1 MMPPCEN
8 SLRMRYRLLAAIFV
22 CSLAASAQSL
32 TIQQLRSFLES
43 SAKLKQPDKEVAGYL
58 AHAKLSE
65 KLDDRTIENFQSLGI
80 GPKTLAA
87 LRKLREES
95 EGLSAA
101 APLTPEAKPKPIP
114 PPSAE
119 EQAAI
124 IAEVREY
131 AANYTKTL
139 PDFICTQVTRRYAAP
154 VPGGRYGGR
163 AGDDPS
169 WQLQDTLTIRLSY
182 FEQHEDYKLVLV
194 NNTVTQEDYR
204 KLGGATST
212 GEFGSMLK
220 DIFDPQTQARFEWDH
235 WATLRGRRTMA
246 FAYHVAQPHSQWM
259 LDYEHQMHIFP
270 AYSGLVYVDKETHQV
285 LRVTLVSENVP
296 ADFPIH
302 QAESILDY
310 DYEKISG
317 QTFLLPL
324 KAENRM
330 RTSDVLTRLDIEFRL
345 YRKFSTESEIKYD
358 TPDPLP
364 DDQTK
369 EQAPPK

>member
-1 MMPPCEN
+1 
-8 SLRMRYRLLAAIFV
+8 MRYRLLAAIFV

-131 AANYTKTL
+131 AMNYSQTL
-139 PDFICTQVTRRYAAP
+139 PDFICTQVVRRYIAA

-163 AGDDPS
+163 SGDDAS
-169 WQLQDTLTIRLSY
+169 WQLNDTLTLRLSY
-182 FEQHEDYKLVLV
+182 FEQKEDYKLILV
-194 NNTVTQEDYR
+194 NNSITQEDYR

-220 DIFDPQTQARFEWDH
+220 DIFERATEARFEWDH
-235 WATLRGRRTMA
+235 WATLRGRRALA
-246 FAYHVAQPHSQWM
+246 FQYHVTQSHSHWG
-259 LDYEHQMHIFP
+259 LDYERSQYLQP
-270 AYSGLVYVDKETHQV
+270 AYSGLVYVDKDTHQV
-285 LRVTLVSENVP
+285 LRVTLVAEDIP
-296 ADFPIH
+296 ATFPIH
-302 QAESILDY
+302 QAETVLDY
-310 DYEKISG
+310 DFQTISDH
-317 QTFLLPL
+317 TFLLPL
-324 KAENRM
+324 KAETRM
-330 RTSDVLTRLDIEFRL
+330 KTGEIMTRNDVEFRL

-358 TPDPLP
+358 TPEPLP
-364 DDQTK
+364 DSQTK
-369 EQAPPK
+369 EQQAPQK

>member
-1 MMPPCEN
+1 
-8 SLRMRYRLLAAIFV
+8 MRYRLLAAVFV
-22 CSLAASAQSL
+22 FSLAATAQSL
-32 TIQQLRSFLES
+32 SVQQLRKFLES
-43 SAKLKQPDKEVAGYL
+43 SVQLKQTDKEVAGFL
-58 AHAKLSE
+58 THAKITE
-65 KLDDRTIENFQSLGI
+65 KLDDRTIEEFQSLGI
-80 GPKTLAA
+80 GPKTVAA
-87 LRKLREES
+87 LKNLRDQSES
-95 EGLSAA
+95 LAAA
-101 APLTPEAKPKPIP
+101 APAAPEARPRPIP

-124 IAEVREY
+124 ISEVRDY
-131 AANYTKTL
+131 AINYTKTL
-139 PDFICTQVTRRYAAP
+139 PDFICTQVTRRYIAAS
-154 VPGGRYGGR
+154 PGGRYGGR

-182 FEQHEDYKLVLV
+182 FEQKEDYKLILV

-204 KLGGATST
+204 KLGGAVST

-220 DIFDPQTQARFEWDH
+220 DIFEVDTEARFEWDH
-235 WATLRGRRTMA
+235 WATLRGRRAMA
-246 FAYHVAQPHSQWM
+246 FAYHVTQPHSHWM
-259 LDYEHQMHIFP
+259 LDYEHVQHIYP
-270 AYSGLVYVDKETHQV
+270 AYSGLVYVDKESHQV

-302 QAESILDY
+302 QAESVLDY
-310 DYEKISG
+310 DYQTISDHP
-317 QTFLLPL
+317 FLLPL

-369 EQAPPK
+369 EQTPPK

>member
-1 MMPPCEN
+1 
-8 SLRMRYRLLAAIFV
+8 MRYRLLAALFV
-22 CSLAASAQSL
+22 FSLAATAQSL
-32 TIQQLRSFLES
+32 SVRQLRSFLES
-43 SAKLKQPDKEVAGYL
+43 SVKMKQSDKEVAGYL

-65 KLDDRTIENFQSLGI
+65 KLDDRTIEELQSLGI
-80 GPKTLAA
+80 GPKTVAA
-87 LRKLREES
+87 LRTLREQS
-95 EGLSAA
+95 ENLAAA
-101 APLTPEAKPKPIP
+101 APLTPEAKPRPIP

-131 AANYTKTL
+131 ALNYTKGL
-139 PDFICTQVTRRYAAP
+139 PDFICTQVTRRYIAP
-154 VPGGRYGGR
+154 SPGGRYGGH

-182 FEQHEDYKLVLV
+182 FQQKEDYKLILV
-194 NNTVTQEDYR
+194 NNTVTQQDYQ
-204 KLGGATST
+204 KLGGAIST

-220 DIFDPQTQARFEWDH
+220 DIFEPETEARFEWDH
-235 WATLRGRRTMA
+235 WATLRGRRAMA
-246 FAYHVAQPHSQWM
+246 FAYHVAQPRSHWM
-259 LDYEHQMHIFP
+259 LDYNREMHVFP
-270 AYSGLVYVDKETHQV
+270 AYSGLVYVDRESHQI
-285 LRVTLVSENVP
+285 LRVTLVSENIP
-296 ADFPIH
+296 ADFPIR
-302 QAESILDY
+302 QGETVLDY
-310 DYEKISG
+310 DYQTISDHP
-317 QTFLLPL
+317 FLLPL

-358 TPDPLP
+358 TPEPLP

>member
-1 MMPPCEN
+1 
-8 SLRMRYRLLAAIFV
+8 MRYRLLAAIFAV
-22 CSLAASAQSL
+22 SLAATAQNLS
-32 TIQQLRSFLES
+32 IQQLRKFLES
-43 SAKLKQPDKEVAGYL
+43 SVQLKQSDKEVAGFL
-58 AHAKLSE
+58 AHAKLTE
-65 KLDDRTIENFQSLGI
+65 KLDDRTIENLQSLGI

-87 LRKLREES
+87 LHKLRDES

-101 APLTPEAKPKPIP
+101 APLAPEAKPRPIP

-259 LDYEHQMHIFP
+259 LDYEHQTHIFP